1 MSKGE
6 NRSTIIGFALIGI
19 ILLLFSW
26 YNTKQYEKQQ
36 KERYVADS
44 TAAARA
50 LESARLDT
58 TYHAVETDDVQI
70 PGQELPLYQDSL
82 LHFASVAEAE
92 YYTLENDK
100 IRLTISSRGAQPAEV
115 EIKNYYTYDSSAL
128 ILIRDGKSTFEYE
141 INTNQWINTGDLSF
155 SLVSQSE
162 SNIILRL
169 YFSTSSYIEAVYSL
183 AEESYMVDYNLRF
196 VNMDGIL
203 DRRTNQ
209 LRLHWNADMPHLEK
223 GYKNEKNYSAIAY
236 RFSGT
241 NNVKSFGMRKDSAK
255 ESFSANL
262 RWFGFQQQFFSAIL
276 VAENNFVG
284 GNLENKFYTKDVAIA
299 TGDLMRSSAEMVLDL
314 DTQSKDFSL
323 PFKFYFGP
331 NHYPTL
337 KSYDEGFEKIIPLGG
352 KLIGPINRYV
362 IIPVFNWLSKYIAS
376 YGLIILIL
384 TILIKIVISPLTL
397 KSYKSSA
404 KMKVLQPEIQ
414 KINERYPK
422 QEDAMKKQQ
431 ATMDLYKKAGV
442 SMFGGCLPMLLQFPI
457 LFAMFRFFPASF
469 ELRQQSFLWA
479 DDLSAY
485 DSILDFGFNIPLY
498 GDHISLFALLMG
510 VSMFFYSRLTMSQM
524 ADNQQM
530 PGMKFMQTWFMPIF
544 MVLICNNFSA
554 GLSYYYMLSNLI
566 TIIQTLIIRKW
577 FVDEKKLRAQIEL
590 RASSKEPQKKSK
602 FRQRLDEAYRIQ
614 QEQMRQQQK
623 RKR

>member
-36 KERYVADS
+36 KERYLADS
-44 TAAARA
+44 TAAAQA
-50 LESARLDT
+50 IESARLDT
-58 TYHAVETDDVQI
+58 TYHATAEEVQI
-70 PGQELPLYQDSL
+70 PGQELPLYQDSAL
-82 LHFASVAEAE
+82 YLASVAEADH
-92 YYTLENDK
+92 YTLENDK
-100 IRLTISSRGAQPAEV
+100 IKLTISSRGAQPYEV

-128 ILIRDGKSTFEYE
+128 VLLRSGKSNLEYE
-141 INTNQWINTGDLSF
+141 INTNQWINTGDLNF
-155 SLVSQSE
+155 SLASQSE
-162 SNIILRL
+162 NSLVLRL
-169 YFSTSSYIEAVYSL
+169 HFSENSYIEAIYAL
-183 AEESYMVDYNLRF
+183 AEESYMADYNLRF

-209 LRLHWNADMPHLEK
+209 IRLHWNADMPHLEK

-241 NNVKSFGMRKDSAK
+241 NDVKSLGMRKDSAK
-255 ESFSANL
+255 ESFSANI

-284 GNLENKFYTKDVAIA
+284 GTLENKFYPEDVVVA
-299 TGDLMRSSAEMVLDL
+299 TGDLMRSSAEMLL
-314 DTQSKDFSL
+314 GIDTQSKDFSL

-362 IIPVFNWLSKYIAS
+362 IIPVFNWLSKYIES

-384 TILIKIVISPLTL
+384 TILLKIVISPLTL
-397 KSYKSSA
+397 KSYNSTA

-422 QEDAMKKQQ
+422 KEDAMKKQQ
-431 ATMDLYKKAGV
+431 ATMDLYKRAGV

-469 ELRQQSFLWA
+469 ELRQQKFLWA

-485 DSILDFGFNIPLY
+485 DSILDLGFNIPLY
-498 GDHISLFALLMG
+498 GDHISLFAILMG
-510 VSMFFYSRLTMSQM
+510 VSMFFYSKLTMNQM

-544 MVLICNNFSA
+544 MVLILNNFSA

-577 FVDEKKLRAQIEL
+577 FVDEKKLRAQIQQ
-590 RASSKEPQKKSK
+590 RANSKEPQKKSK

-623 RKR
+623 RK

>member
-6 NRSTIIGFALIGI
+6 NRNTIIGFALIGI

-36 KERYVADS
+36 KERYIADS

-58 TYHAVETDDVQI
+58 TYHAVEAEEVRI

-82 LHFASVAEAE
+82 LHYASIAEAE

-100 IRLTISSRGAQPAEV
+100 IRLTISSRGAQPSEV

-128 ILIRDGKSTFEYE
+128 ILIRDGKSSFEYE

-169 YFSTSSYIEAVYSL
+169 YFSSNSYIEAVYSL

-284 GNLENKFYTKDVAIA
+284 GNLENKFYTEDVANA
-299 TGDLMRSSAEMVLDL
+299 TGDLMHSSAEMVLDL

-431 ATMDLYKKAGV
+431 ATMDLYKRAGV

-469 ELRQQSFLWA
+469 ELKQQNFL
-479 DDLSAY
+479 
-485 DSILDFGFNIPLY
+485 
-498 GDHISLFALLMG
+498 
-510 VSMFFYSRLTMSQM
+510 
-524 ADNQQM
+524 
-530 PGMKFMQTWFMPIF
+530 
-544 MVLICNNFSA
+544 
-554 GLSYYYMLSNLI
+554 
-566 TIIQTLIIRKW
+566 
-577 FVDEKKLRAQIEL
+577 
-590 RASSKEPQKKSK
+590 
-602 FRQRLDEAYRIQ
+602 
-614 QEQMRQQQK
+614 
-623 RKR
+623 

>member
-1 MSKGE
+1 
-6 NRSTIIGFALIGI
+6 
-19 ILLLFSW
+19 
-26 YNTKQYEKQQ
+26 
-36 KERYVADS
+36 
-44 TAAARA
+44 
-50 LESARLDT
+50 
-58 TYHAVETDDVQI
+58 
-70 PGQELPLYQDSL
+70 
-82 LHFASVAEAE
+82 
-92 YYTLENDK
+92 
-100 IRLTISSRGAQPAEV
+100 
-115 EIKNYYTYDSSAL
+115 
-128 ILIRDGKSTFEYE
+128 LIRDGKSAFEYE

-169 YFSTSSYIEAVYSL
+169 HFSSNSYIEAVYSL
-183 AEESYMVDYNLRF
+183 AEESYVVDYNLRF

-284 GNLENKFYTKDVAIA
+284 GNLENKFYTEDVANA
-299 TGDLMRSSAEMVLDL
+299 TGDLMHSSAEMVLDL

-431 ATMDLYKKAGV
+431 ATMDLYKRAGV

-510 VSMFFYSRLTMSQM
+510 VSMFFYSKLTMSQM

-544 MVLICNNFSA
+544 MVMICNNFSA
-554 GLSYYYMLSNLI
+554 GLSYYYMLSNLL

-577 FVDEKKLRAQIEL
+577 FVDEKKLRAQIEQ
-590 RASSKEPQKKSK
+590 RATGKEPQKKSK

-614 QEQMRQQQK
+614 QEQMKQQQK